1 MLPYLTR
8 QNLDSFIGQA
18 LAEDI
23 GPGDY
28 STLACFPPPSQ
39 GKAKL
44 LCKSSGVLAGVG
56 MAQEILARFDPDARL
71 EVLLDDGSP
80 FQPGDVAFYIEAKV
94 QTLLS
99 TERLILNCMQ
109 RMSGIA
115 THTRALAD
123 LVAGTGCQI
132 LDTRKTT
139 PNFRLAE
146 KWAVAIGGGRNH
158 RYALYDMVML
168 KDNHIDFCGGITQA
182 VQKTQAYMQERNL
195 DLAIEVE
202 IRTIP
207 ELAEALTL
215 PGIHRLLL
223 DNMTPAQVRECVQLV
238 AGRVETEASGNIN
251 RNNLRAYAETGV
263 NFVSMGSLTY
273 GATPLDLSLK
283 ACA

>member
-8 QNLDSFIGQA
+8 ENLDRFIADA

-28 STLACFPPPSQ
+28 STLACFPETER
-39 GKAKL
+39 GKVRL

-56 MAQEILARFDPDARL
+56 MAQEILRRFDPEAQLDIRL
-71 EVLLDDGSP
+71 SDGAT
-80 FQPGDVAFYIEAKV
+80 FQASDVAFYLEARV

-99 TERLILNCMQ
+99 AERLILNCMQ

-123 LVAGTGCQI
+123 IVAGTGCQI

-146 KWAVAIGGGRNH
+146 KWAVAIGGGQNH

-182 VQKTQAYMQERNL
+182 VTKTQKYLKTNSLNL
-195 DLAIEVE
+195 DIEVE
-202 IRTIP
+202 IRT
-207 ELAEALTL
+207 LDQVAEALSL
-215 PGIHRLLL
+215 PGIRRLLL
-223 DNMTPAQVRECVQLV
+223 DNMTPEQVSTCVTLIQ
-238 AGRVETEASGNIN
+238 GRVETEASGNIN
-251 RNNLRAYAETGV
+251 KTNLRTYAETGV
-263 NFVSMGSLTY
+263 NYVSMGSLTY

-283 ACA
+283 ACN